1 MKMEDPHLA
10 ALLEYVQADGRI
22 CPSAGRWHELWELL
36 PERRQVGAGWIPP
49 LPLIL
54 AAWDHTSGLEKL
66 LRLREH
72 IEYAAS
78 HGALATVDQFLRA
91 IPRED
96 WHTFSHV

>member
-1 MKMEDPHLA
+1 MTTHDLQLA
-10 ALLEYVQADGRI
+10 DLLEYVQAEKRI
-22 CPSAGRWHELWELL
+22 CPNPGRWHQLWELL
-36 PERRQVGAGWIPP
+36 PDRRQVGAGWVPR

-78 HGALATVDQFLRA
+78 HGALATVDQFIRA
-91 IPRED
+91 LPPED
-96 WHTFSHV
+96 WHTFGHV